1 MDKRHTGLTQPKVEV
16 LCYQPFLD
24 QYNSMQKYKYPLI
37 LSRNINEQENCYLT
51 AWEANLAI
59 TKHFVYLHAQILTRG
74 HI

>member
-1 MDKRHTGLTQPKVEV
+1 
-16 LCYQPFLD
+16 
-24 QYNSMQKYKYPLI
+24 MQKYKYPLI
-37 LSRNINEQENCYLT
+37 LSRNINEQENCYLI